1 MEEENY
7 YENRLDKIFVK
18 GSLWKHRTFRTI
30 FDPPSSEWHY
40 TSLQKKIEI
49 LERVVEAGENLQ
61 ELISDY
67 KERYLEQGRRDIAM
81 EVETALA
88 ILLQYKLENRQPDK

>member
-7 YENRLDKIFVK
+7 YENRLDKIFAK

-30 FDPPSSEWHY
+30 FDPPSSEWRH

-49 LERVVEAGENLQ
+49 LERVVESGENLRK
-61 ELISDY
+61 LIRDY
-67 KERYLEQGRRDIAM
+67 KQRYFEQGRRDIAM
-81 EVETALA
+81 EVETALT
-88 ILLQYKLENRQPDK
+88 ILLQYKLKNIQPDN